1 VLKTV
6 RSPAYRRGDRKRNNH
21 FDLIITSYLLDT
33 DLTPIQRDW
42 VQTMQDCGD
51 NLLVV
56 INDILD
62 FSKIESGNLVIEAQI
77 FYLRD
82 WVLILNPL
90 R

>member
-1 VLKTV
+1 MTE
-6 RSPAYRRGDRKRNNH
+6 
-21 FDLIITSYLLDT
+21 LLLNT

-62 FSKIESGNLVIEAQI
+62 FSKIERSTDFLSSRLGINTKSA
-77 FYLRD
+77 
-82 WVLILNPL
+82 
-90 R
+90 

>member
-1 VLKTV
+1 MTE
-6 RSPAYRRGDRKRNNH
+6 
-21 FDLIITSYLLDT
+21 LLLNT

-62 FSKIESGNLVIEAQI
+62 FSKIERSTDFLSSRLGTNTKSA
-77 FYLRD
+77 
-82 WVLILNPL
+82 
-90 R
+90 

>member
-1 VLKTV
+1 MLKTV

-62 FSKIESGNLVIEAQI
+62 FSKIERSTDFLSSRLGINTKSA
-77 FYLRD
+77 
-82 WVLILNPL
+82 
-90 R
+90 

>member
-1 VLKTV
+1 MNGVMGMTE
-6 RSPAYRRGDRKRNNH
+6 
-21 FDLIITSYLLDT
+21 LLLNT

-62 FSKIESGNLVIEAQI
+62 FSKIERSTDFLSSRLGTNTKSA
-77 FYLRD
+77 
-82 WVLILNPL
+82 
-90 R
+90 